1 MVNVYIKKLV
11 DDENLPLPQY
21 ASEGAAGM
29 DLYAYIK
36 NDLVIKPGDIKLIP
50 TGYAVKI
57 PDGYEIQ
64 IRPRSGLALKY
75 GITVLNSPGTID
87 SDYIGEIKIVM
98 INLGKNDYVIKKY
111 DRIAQMVLNKIEK
124 IQFLYTDEL
133 PITKRGNGGFGHT
146 GI

>member
-1 MVNVYIKKLV
+1 
-11 DDENLPLPQY
+11 LPLPQY

-98 INLGKNDYVIKKY
+98 INLGKNDYVIKK
-111 DRIAQMVLNKIEK
+111 
-124 IQFLYTDEL
+124 
-133 PITKRGNGGFGHT
+133 
-146 GI
+146 

>member
-11 DDENLPLPQY
+11 NDENLPLPHY
-21 ASEGAAGM
+21 ASEGSAGM
-29 DLYAYIK
+29 DIYAY
-36 NDLVIKPGDIKLIP
+36 VEEEVMMKPGDIKLIP

-57 PDGYEIQ
+57 PEGYEIQ
-64 IRPRSGLALKY
+64 IRPRSGLALKH

-87 SDYIGEIKIVM
+87 YDYTGEIKIIL

-111 DRIAQMVLNKIEK
+111 DRVAQMLLNKIEK
-124 IQFLYTDEL
+124 IQFICTDVL
-133 PITKRGNGGFGHT
+133 PITERGNGGFGHT